1 MTKQASVPPRPSQE
15 LLDEELCRVVG
26 RWCGFGRRGP
36 SIGKVRRL
44 LDLPSE
50 CGSHLGPSSRSQEL
64 EDSQVLFGPPS
75 RVLTPYF
82 SGFFGVD
89 ESAMMPTTS
98 SGKARQQCATA
109 NQ

>member
-44 LDLPSE
+44 LYLPSE
-50 CGSHLGPSSRSQEL
+50 CGSHEL
-64 EDSQVLFGPPS
+64 SPKVGDGGNREGGISWGC
-75 RVLTPYF
+75 LTPPLLHQRSDMPCPTIP
-82 SGFFGVD
+82 SGRPKFWRG
-89 ESAMMPTTS
+89 
-98 SGKARQQCATA
+98 RRA
-109 NQ
+109 NFLD